1 MKGHAVIIDPT
12 TYSEY
17 DIKSWADASKAK
29 ATFADAVIRTPRL
42 HLLIPEVIRLTGYE
56 GQGERTVVFSRRNIF
71 KRDRYTCCYC
81 GAQPG
86 PKELTIDHLVPKSR
100 GGKSEWTNCV
110 LACLACNMKKA
121 NRIPEEAKMT
131 LRKIPKKP
139 RWTALV
145 HIPKNQRRMSWEQF
159 IAKSYWEVELER

>member
-1 MKGHAVIIDPT
+1 
-12 TYSEY
+12 
-17 DIKSWADASKAK
+17 
-29 ATFADAVIRTPRL
+29 
-42 HLLIPEVIRLTGYE
+42 
-56 GQGERTVVFSRRNIF
+56 
-71 KRDRYTCCYC
+71 
-81 GAQPG
+81 
-86 PKELTIDHLVPKSR
+86 
-100 GGKSEWTNCV
+100 
-110 LACLACNMKKA
+110 MKKA